1 MPSFRLPL
9 WNIYYFETT
18 MIRKTIGI
26 SLALALLVVCI
37 FSAAAQEQKKRT
49 GKLTGELKSQK
60 ATPNG
65 KNTILEVLAP
75 GEEKAR
81 SYRVQYDP
89 KVKGPIPKV
98 LDAVRAA
105 KVGDRVQLEW
115 IDTGEGLAI
124 TAFEILKK
132 ADQ

>member
-1 MPSFRLPL
+1 
-9 WNIYYFETT
+9 
-18 MIRKTIGI
+18 MIEKTAAA
-26 SLALALLVVCI
+26 SLAIVFLVAYS

-65 KNTILEVLAP
+65 KNTIIEVLAP

-81 SYRVQYDP
+81 AYRVQYDP
-89 KVKGPIPKV
+89 KAKGPIPSV
-98 LDAVRAA
+98 LEAVRAA
-105 KVGDRVQLEW
+105 KIGDRVQLEW

-124 TAFEILKK
+124 PAFEVLKK
-132 ADQ
+132 ADKK

>member
-1 MPSFRLPL
+1 MPHLPKL
-9 WNIYYFETT
+9 EDR
-18 MIRKTIGI
+18 MLRKIVGI
-26 SLALALLVVCI
+26 SFLAALLVACGYSI
-37 FSAAAQEQKKRT
+37 AAQEPKKRT

-60 ATPNG
+60 ASPNG
-65 KNTILEVLAP
+65 KNTIIEVLAP

-124 TAFEILKK
+124 TAFEVLKK
-132 ADQ
+132 ADK

>member
-1 MPSFRLPL
+1 
-9 WNIYYFETT
+9 
-18 MIRKTIGI
+18 MITKTIHT
-26 SLALALLVVCI
+26 SLMLGLFIACS
-37 FSAAAQEQKKRT
+37 FSAAGQEQKKRT
-49 GKLTGELKSQK
+49 GKVTGELKSQK

-65 KNTILEVLAP
+65 KNTIIEVLAP

-89 KVKGPIPKV
+89 KAKGPIPKV

-124 TAFEILKK
+124 TAFEVLKK
-132 ADQ
+132 ADK